1 MPTRKDPLSGLGRS
15 LDAESEAVQKR
26 FTDADRFT
34 SAPPAPPA
42 TPPEP
47 APQPRPQRQ
56 RGAVRDT
63 FSFPRDDHRLFQEL
77 QQRCYAAGFS
87 ASKSELVRAG
97 LHALAGMSPGAFADA
112 FSGLEKLKPGPAP
125 RTSTEPAR

>member
-15 LDAESEAVQKR
+15 LDAESEAVQQR

-34 SAPPAPPA
+34 SAPPARPA
-42 TPPEP
+42 TPPGP
-47 APQPRPQRQ
+47 APQPGRQ
-56 RGAVRDT
+56 RKGGTVRDT
-63 FSFPRDDHRLFQEL
+63 FSFPRDDHRLFKEL

-97 LHALAGMSPGAFADA
+97 LHALAGMSPDSFADA
-112 FSGLEKLKPGPAP
+112 FSGLEKLKPGPVP